1 MHSKLFSGSKG
12 SVLSNGSR
20 KSRYT
25 QGGV

>member
-1 MHSKLFSGSKG
+1 MHSRLFSGSKG
-12 SVLSNGSR
+12 SVLSSGSR